1 MAQSRKDA
9 MEGANTVTGQVG
21 KVKEPKKI
29 VVIGAGIGGMCAA
42 ARLARAGH
50 SVSLYEA
57 SNLPGGK
64 CRTEWIGRY
73 AFDTGPSLLTIP
85 AVYRDFF
92 QRTGKPMGQ
101 EMELIPVDPSFDYRF
116 HDGKSVQ
123 FSNLSRKKTLAA
135 ITESFGAEAAQQ
147 WDAVLNR
154 AERMWDVS
162 REPFVES
169 ELRSPL
175 SLLKRRN
182 ILRDLR
188 IIAPRATLRD
198 FGLNNPY
205 LAKIM
210 DRYATYSGSD
220 PRKAPAVL
228 STIAFIEESFGAWH
242 IKGGIGTLSQHI
254 AARCEKVGV
263 AMHYASPVASIDMQ
277 GNTTTGITLVDG
289 SAISADIVISN
300 ADAGFTYN
308 SLIETKTRKV
318 KKVRKQLSTLE
329 PSLAGFSL
337 LIGLRPGAGKR
348 LAHHTILFPENYDAE
363 FDAIFTQKKPVEN
376 PTIYICSPDD
386 PGMVKSEGHEALFV
400 LVNAPRHSLNAA
412 EGFDWSNRE
421 FAQQYANTI
430 IDQIES
436 QGISIR
442 DRLDV
447 LEIRTP
453 LDLQNSV
460 NAPGGSIYGTSSNGP
475 RAAFLRA
482 RNRSPLKNLYLVGG
496 SAHPGGGLP
505 LVGLSA
511 EIVANAIMPSA
522 E

>member
-1 MAQSRKDA
+1 M
-9 MEGANTVTGQVG
+9 TGQVG
-21 KVKEPKKI
+21 KVKEPKEI
-29 VVIGAGIGGMCAA
+29 IVIGAGIGGMCAA
-42 ARLARAGH
+42 ARLARSGH
-50 SVSLYEA
+50 NVSIYEA
-57 SNLPGGK
+57 SDRTGGK

-92 QRTGKPMGQ
+92 QRTGKHMGQ
-101 EMELIPVDPSFDYRF
+101 VLELEEVNPSFDYRF

-123 FSNLSRKKTLAA
+123 FTNLSRKKTLEA
-135 ITESFGAEAAQQ
+135 ITQSFGAESAAQ

-162 REPFVES
+162 REPFIES
-169 ELRSPL
+169 ELKSPL

-198 FGLNNPY
+198 FGLTNPY

-228 STIAFIEESFGAWH
+228 STIAFIEEAFGAWH
-242 IKGGIGTLSQHI
+242 IKGGIGTLSEHI
-254 AARCEKVGV
+254 AQRCEKVGV
-263 AMHYASPVASIDMQ
+263 KIHLNSAVSAINLKRGKAA
-277 GNTTTGITLVDG
+277 GITLADG
-289 SAISADIVISN
+289 TSINADIVISN

-308 SLIETKTRKV
+308 SLITSHTRKV
-318 KKVRKQLSTLE
+318 KKIRKVQSKLE

-337 LIGLRPGAGKR
+337 LLGLRPSGDPK
-348 LAHHTILFPENYDAE
+348 LSHHTILFPEDYDAE
-363 FDAIFTQKKPVEN
+363 FESIFTTKTPVEK
-376 PTIYICSPDD
+376 PTIYICAPHD
-386 PGMVKSEGHEALFV
+386 PTMVKSEGHESLFV
-400 LVNAPRHSLNAA
+400 LVNAPRHSKDGID
-412 EGFDWSNRE
+412 GFDWSDSD
-421 FAQQYANTI
+421 FAQKYAHSI
-430 IDQIES
+430 INQIEA
-436 QGISIR
+436 QGIPIR
-442 DRLDV
+442 ERLDL

-482 RNRSPLKNLYLVGG
+482 KNRSPIKNLYLVGG

-511 EIVANAIMPSA
+511 EIVANAILNVPSA
-522 E
+522 SQSKH